1 LRQQTSFLLL
11 RVQDAIPKC
20 KQKKFRILTILTEF
34 SPHFLKHDDEILAR
48 GGGPGTLSPAP
59 NFVKI
64 AQGDLSLGVNF
75 FTKKFEIFAEAH
87 ISKPTMLK
95 FCLRQ
100 QIHQRQKISSKSL
113 KGPAGIALPRR

>member
-1 LRQQTSFLLL
+1 MVYLKPKQLIIKDYGRRFVFRLYIHEASRRLFATADQLLVTAGTRRYSEVQT
-11 RVQDAIPKC
+11 
-20 KQKKFRILTILTEF
+20 KKIRILTILTEF

-75 FTKKFEIFAEAH
+75 FYKKIRNFRGSPHF
-87 ISKPTMLK
+87 
-95 FCLRQ
+95 
-100 QIHQRQKISSKSL
+100 
-113 KGPAGIALPRR
+113 